1 MTKKIASISVKLLC
15 LLMVFALA
23 AGCRKSPGDSSS
35 DYYTSEIIVDDDT
48 SGSTSGGDGKG
59 TDASGT
65 TSDGS
70 KASGTASTGNGKD
83 KPNAGTTGGKVNPE
97 KYRGT
102 TVRYAT
108 WKNPY
113 QNEDGKVVEKFQKKY
128 GIKVKIDTI
137 PQSTYVQ
144 EVTGKIAAGNSPD
157 IFFDNGTFPA
167 SIACLQPLE
176 AMQLDLNDGI
186 WDQGMIKMSTLGGKP
201 FLVNTVGNI
210 WAEVDCLFYN
220 KKIFTDHN
228 ITTPE
233 EYYKAGKWTFAT
245 LTKCMTDVKNAGY
258 IGGYVDVQSLLA
270 STGTGFYGLKNGT
283 ITNCVNEMTYNV
295 MTQIS
300 QWVSDGL
307 IKNPLERNLLQNFI
321 KGKAGI
327 AITNAYG
334 LKATGYF
341 SEMNPNNVGFTYIPK
356 YDDKTKAYTTG
367 LFRGWGL
374 IRGSKNP
381 VAAGIFLR
389 YYLDVNNYDTNS
401 AFINNEAKQFF
412 FKLTSGV
419 KTDNKNPYLILG
431 VASLCSESTDK
442 YNGFA
447 AEAPGQ
453 VRTKMQAFLPTINN
467 NVKKVNE
474 EMTKQIKS
482 LGLK

>member
-35 DYYTSEIIVDDDT
+35 DYYISEIIVDDDT

-65 TSDGS
+65 TSGGS

-176 AMQLDLNDGI
+176 AMQLDLTDGI

-220 KKIFTDHN
+220 KKIFADHN
-228 ITTPE
+228 ITTPA
-233 EYYKAGKWTFAT
+233 EYYKAGRWTFAA

-258 IGGYVDVQSLLA
+258 IGGYIDVQSLLA

-283 ITNCVNEMTYNV
+283 ITNGVNEMTYNV

-327 AITNAYG
+327 AVTNAYG

-341 SEMNPNNVGFTYIPK
+341 SEMNPNDVGFTYIPK

-381 VAAGIFLR
+381 VAAGLFLR
-389 YYLDVNNYDTNS
+389 YYLDVNNYNTSS
-401 AFINNEAKQFF
+401 AFINSAAESFF
-412 FKLTSGV
+412 FKITSGV
-419 KTDNKNPYLILG
+419 TTEKKNLSLINGTRGVTGNATEVLGDIAKNDPSQIETAISAVNNTVNNDVKTLNDF
-431 VASLCSESTDK
+431 VAK
-442 YNGFA
+442 
-447 AEAPGQ
+447 Q
-453 VRTKMQAFLPTINN
+453 TK
-467 NVKKVNE
+467 
-474 EMTKQIKS
+474 
-482 LGLK
+482 

>member
-35 DYYTSEIIVDDDT
+35 DYYISEIIVDDDT

-113 QNEDGKVVEKFQKKY
+113 QNEDGKVIDKFKKKY

-176 AMQLDLNDGI
+176 AMQLDLTDGI

-201 FLVNTVGNI
+201 FLVNTIGNI

-300 QWVSDGL
+300 QWVSAGL

-341 SEMNPNNVGFTYIPK
+341 SEMNPNDVGFTYIPK
-356 YDDKTKAYTTG
+356 YDGKTKAYTTG

-381 VAAGIFLR
+381 VAAGLFLR
-389 YYLDVNNYDTNS
+389 YYLDVNNYNTSS
-401 AFINNEAKQFF
+401 AFINSAAESFF
-412 FKLTSGV
+412 FKITSGV
-419 KTDNKNPYLILG
+419 TTEKKNLSLINGTRGVTGNATEVLGDIAKNDPSQIETAISAVNNTVNNDVKTLNDF
-431 VASLCSESTDK
+431 VAK
-442 YNGFA
+442 
-447 AEAPGQ
+447 Q
-453 VRTKMQAFLPTINN
+453 TK
-467 NVKKVNE
+467 
-474 EMTKQIKS
+474 
-482 LGLK
+482 